1 MSASVDSQKVGL
13 VILELQI
20 IVGSTRPTR
29 SAELIIPWLDR
40 RAREHGAYRVEVL
53 DLRDW
58 DLPMFAEHPA
68 SIGNPSD
75 PTYSAPIV
83 RDWNRKIQQGDAYL
97 VVTPEYN
104 HSVSGVL
111 KNAIDSVF
119 ASYAFRNKPIV
130 AVGYSAGIGAG
141 IRAVEHL
148 AQISI
153 EAEAVPLRSSV
164 LLPYVRSV
172 FDSEGEPTSAATDA
186 ALNVALDDLAWWGH
200 ALRRARSEGE
210 LPPGKIRIRAATPA
224 DGHPTS

>member
-1 MSASVDSQKVGL
+1 M
-13 VILELQI
+13 
-20 IVGSTRPTR
+20 
-29 SAELIIPWLDR
+29 
-40 RAREHGAYRVEVL
+40 
-53 DLRDW
+53 
-58 DLPMFAEHPA
+58 
-68 SIGNPSD
+68 
-75 PTYSAPIV
+75 
-83 RDWNRKIQQGDAYL
+83 
-97 VVTPEYN
+97 VTPEYN

-130 AVGYSAGIGAG
+130 AVCYSAVMGAG